1 MPEPVVLLHED
12 TTATLTPFPST
23 APLTFRQAMSRLITI
38 FDADI
43 ITYAHR
49 DVKWEIAAQMYG
61 SRKTSLLPSEVAK
74 AERDKATVAQRKKD
88 MGVGSKPVKVLS
100 QKKRRR

>member
-1 MPEPVVLLHED
+1 MSSYLHGD
-12 TTATLTPFPST
+12 STITRFPSDAT
-23 APLTFRQAMSRLITI
+23 LTFRQAMSRLMDI

-61 SRKTSLLPSEVAK
+61 GRKTSLLPSEVRA
-74 AERDKATVAQRKKD
+74 AEKKKVAEAQRKKD
-88 MGVGSKPVKVLS
+88 MGVGSKPVKVLG
-100 QKKRRR
+100 QKKRKGTRR